1 MTNIPSSHPVIP
13 VLLRHVEQRF
23 GQTINSKQAISR
35 LVAELRFQLNEDT
48 IRRLWHMRDDE
59 YSTIRH
65 STLDILSAYIG
76 AHDWENFV
84 QQIEK
89 ENGVESTLVHHG
101 EVLTTDKMPINSSL
115 TITWLPDRSAT
126 LRYIGEA
133 QWIVEKVENSTTL
146 AVGDT
151 FSCRT
156 FAQGEPLYIDRLVH
170 LGQPYSACRIGTIN
184 GLSSITLESKKC
196 ISDKQA

>member
-13 VLLRHVEQRF
+13 VLLRHVEQRL

-89 ENGVESTLVHHG
+89 ENGVESTLVPHG

-126 LRYIGEA
+126 LRYKGEA